1 MIVPPGEK
9 CGLVVSGAIPSV
21 NWPVVLGLCLLLS
34 PAGRPAERPAEN
46 TPAAGGIRFCVPLW
60 VLEEGA
66 PIQPRIG
73 RGDLSIFAGSS
84 PLQITRQEQPGT
96 PTLLFLAFDLVEDQ
110 PSINAAK
117 QALADEIRKLGP
129 EYWVGLIGAQET
141 LSVIQDP
148 TKDKPLLLKKIRQ
161 SRQFGKAGL
170 LESIQALADFSS
182 SLMLRSNVRVGVILV
197 TDSDVANYR
206 TEYRNPTINRSDRR
220 DLSRR
225 FSGRALQEDIYRIS
239 TAMVRFPVP
248 LLVVHVAPG
257 RDSLNRTYQ
266 DGLGQVTGAVGGRI
280 FLSKSTGDIPRTLQE
295 AFEWADSFYAI
306 EFEVPPRPGGVFEIE
321 AKLGAALSPTMR
333 LSYPARLFFPSETG
347 P

>member
-1 MIVPPGEK
+1 MFPGGISSVK
-9 CGLVVSGAIPSV
+9 WPATVGLS
-21 NWPVVLGLCLLLS
+21 LLLS
-34 PAGRPAERPAEN
+34 LSVPPVDK
-46 TPAAGGIRFCVPLW
+46 TPAADGIRFCVPLW
-60 VLEEGA
+60 VLKDGA
-66 PIQPRIG
+66 PVQPRMG
-73 RGDLSIFAGSS
+73 RGDLSIFAGPE
-84 PLQITRQEQPGT
+84 PLQITRQERPGT
-96 PTLLFLAFDLVEDQ
+96 PTFLFLAFDLVEDQ
-110 PSINAAK
+110 APINAAK
-117 QALADEIRKLGP
+117 QSLAQEVRKLGP
-129 EYWVGLIGAQET
+129 EYWVGLIGVQET

-148 TKDKPLLLKKIRQ
+148 TKDKRLLLKKIRQ

-182 SLMLRSNVRVGVILV
+182 SLMRRSSVRVAVILV

-206 TEYRNPTINRSDRR
+206 TEYRNPTINRSDSR

-225 FSGRALQEDIYRIS
+225 FQGRALQEEISRLS

-266 DGLGQVTGAVGGRI
+266 DGLVQVAGAAGGRL

-295 AFEWADSFYAI
+295 AFEWADSFYAV
-306 EFEVPPRPGGVFEIE
+306 EFEVPPRPSGLFEI
-321 AKLGAALSPTMR
+321 KGRLGAALSPTMR
-333 LSYPARLFFPSETG
+333 LTHPARLFFPSETQ

>member
-1 MIVPPGEK
+1 MFPG
-9 CGLVVSGAIPSV
+9 GIASV
-21 NWPVVLGLCLLLS
+21 KWPAVLGVCLLLS
-34 PAGRPAERPAEN
+34 PSGLPVEKTLAG
-46 TPAAGGIRFCVPLW
+46 GGIRFCIPFW
-60 VLEEGA
+60 VLEDGT
-66 PIQPRIG
+66 PVQPRMG
-73 RGDLSIFAGSS
+73 RRDLSIFAGPE

-96 PTLLFLAFDLVEDQ
+96 PTFLFLAFDLVEDQ
-110 PSINAAK
+110 APINAAK
-117 QALADEIRKLGP
+117 QALAQEVRKLGT
-129 EYWVGLIGAQET
+129 EYWVGLIEVQET

-148 TKDKPLLLKKIRQ
+148 TRDKPLLLKKIQQ

-182 SLMLRSNVRVGVILV
+182 SLMRRSSVRVAVILV

-206 TEYRNPTINRSDRR
+206 TEYSNPTINRSDRR

-225 FSGRALQEDIYRIS
+225 FQGRALQEEISRLS
-239 TAMVRFPVP
+239 TALVRFPVP

-266 DGLGQVTGAVGGRI
+266 DGLVQVTGAAGGRL

-295 AFEWADSFYAI
+295 AFEWADSFYAV
-306 EFEVPPRPGGVFEIE
+306 EFEVPPRPSGLFEIE
-321 AKLGAALSPTMR
+321 ARLGATLSPTMQ
-333 LSYPARLFFPSETG
+333 LTHPARLFFPSEAK

>member
-1 MIVPPGEK
+1 MFPG
-9 CGLVVSGAIPSV
+9 GISSV
-21 NWPVVLGLCLLLS
+21 KWPATVGLCLLLS
-34 PAGRPAERPAEN
+34 LSVAPVEKA
-46 TPAAGGIRFCVPLW
+46 PAADGIRFCVPVW
-60 VLEEGA
+60 VLKDGA
-66 PIQPRIG
+66 PVQPRMG
-73 RGDLSIFAGSS
+73 RGDLSIFAGPE
-84 PLQITRQEQPGT
+84 PLQITRQERPGT
-96 PTLLFLAFDLVEDQ
+96 PTFLFLAFDLVEDQ
-110 PSINAAK
+110 APINAAK
-117 QALADEIRKLGP
+117 QALAQEVRTLGP
-129 EYWVGLIGAQET
+129 EYWVGLIGVQET

-148 TKDKPLLLKKIRQ
+148 TKDKRLLLKKIRQ

-182 SLMLRSNVRVGVILV
+182 SLMRRSSVRVAVILV

-206 TEYRNPTINRSDRR
+206 TEYRNPTINRSDSR

-225 FSGRALQEDIYRIS
+225 FQGRALQEEISRLS

-266 DGLGQVTGAVGGRI
+266 DGLVQVAGAAGGRL

-295 AFEWADSFYAI
+295 AFEWADSFYAV
-306 EFEVPPRPGGVFEIE
+306 EFEVPPRPSGLFEIE
-321 AKLGAALSPTMR
+321 GRLGATLSPTMR
-333 LSYPARLFFPSETG
+333 LTHPARLFFPSETQ